1 MCGPRRCGSCRP
13 GFLGLNQV
21 FRALTGAATLTRS
34 AVAAVCDRPV
44 LLSSTCGIVMHAPM
58 LRETDGVRRTP
69 LQKLW
74 YRRAPL
80 EGRSKMCIEEQ
91 GFGQGRLLSA
101 LGLYQTLTD
110 AQVVSVNRTESG
122 AGAPRSKN
130 FSSNPSQQR
139 RRE

>member
-1 MCGPRRCGSCRP
+1 
-13 GFLGLNQV
+13 
-21 FRALTGAATLTRS
+21 
-34 AVAAVCDRPV
+34 
-44 LLSSTCGIVMHAPM
+44 MHAPM

-80 EGRSKMCIEEQ
+80 KGRSKFCIEEQ
-91 GFGQGRLLSA
+91 GFGQGRLLCA
-101 LGLYQTLTD
+101 LGLYQTLAD
-110 AQVVSVNRTESG
+110 AEVLSINRTKSG

-130 FSSNPSQQR
+130 FYYNPSQQR